1 MTLYRTPCIVHDDG
15 IFVNKKLEFLSVKE
29 LVAVEV
35 MQIPNRAMS
44 LHH

>member
-15 IFVNKKLEFLSVKE
+15 VIVNKKTGILTLKQLAVVV
-29 LVAVEV
+29 VA
-35 MQIPNRAMS
+35 QIPNRAMS

>member
-15 IFVNKKLEFLSVKE
+15 VFVNKKTGILIFKQLVV
-29 LVAVEV
+29 VAVA
-35 MQIPNRAMS
+35 QIPSQAMS

>member
-15 IFVNKKLEFLSVKE
+15 VIVNKKTGISILKE
-29 LVAVEV
+29 LVEVVV

>member
-15 IFVNKKLEFLSVKE
+15 AFVNKKTGILTLMQLGVVV
-29 LVAVEV
+29 VA
-35 MQIPNRAMS
+35 QIPNRAMS